1 MAQTNGLLIDYYY
14 CSGCRTCEVACK
26 NEQGLSP
33 ESLERGI
40 KVLELGPWELAD
52 GRWEWNYFP
61 IPTKLCD
68 LCASRVEAGDIPTCV
83 LHCQAKVITYGTVE
97 ELSKQL
103 TQVDGKH
110 YLFLL

>member
-1 MAQTNGLLIDYYY
+1 MAQTHGLLIDYYY

-26 NEQGLSP
+26 NEQ
-33 ESLERGI
+33 SLGAGDEERGI
-40 KVLELGPWELAD
+40 KVLELGPWELKD
-52 GRWEWNYFP
+52 GTWEWNYFP

-68 LCASRVEAGDIPTCV
+68 LCKDRVSQGDIPSCV
-83 LHCQAKVITYGTVE
+83 LHCQARVITYGIVE

-103 TQVDGKH
+103 AEVDGKH